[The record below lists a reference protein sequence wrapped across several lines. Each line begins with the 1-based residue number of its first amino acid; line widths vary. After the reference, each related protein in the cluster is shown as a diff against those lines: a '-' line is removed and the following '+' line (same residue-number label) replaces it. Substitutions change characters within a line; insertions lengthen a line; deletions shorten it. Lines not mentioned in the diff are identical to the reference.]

1 MGNTGLGTMYL
12 KREIAF
18 VLALAMLSPAFSGA
32 LAWQGDAGVVDHD
45 HESDVLTDGSP
56 MAPEGAAG
64 TGFLENAGQFPDRGV
79 LYYGT
84 GEGAGIAFL
93 EGRVLLNVVERR
105 DPALVRDL
113 LSWSG
118 QGDGALGGPAD
129 GDLQGCTVSLTFPGG
144 NPVLPEARGELPGT
158 THYFLGRNPAD
169 WHTGLRRYSEVVYE
183 GLYEGIDL
191 VYRSAPDGVKYEFVV
206 APGADP
212 SAITVHVEGHDS
224 LDLAEDGLVIRT
236 VAGDVV
242 DTGLVAFYGDAPHE
256 RVDCSLRLVGED
268 GYGFQLGSYD
278 GDREVVIDPLVTSTY
293 LGGKGIDM
301 INGMVLTDKELL
313 VVVGATGS
321 DDFPTTTGAY
331 STNLAGSLDAF
342 VARFSKDGTTLEY
355 ATYIGGSGMD
365 IAKDVAVTGSGA
377 VFVVGSTE
385 SDRDFPIIRGAMQP
399 GHGGGV
405 KDGFIAQLAPTG
417 GRLDISTYFGG
428 SGGDVIEAMAL
439 DANEAVYVTGQ
450 TYSEN
455 LKTTAGAFQ
464 ESYGGGR
471 DAFVAKVKT
480 DGTDLVYSTYLGGS
494 VTDTGYDIEVD
505 SQGHAYV
512 TGSSLDVG
520 MIGTASGGDE
530 YNTTSFPTTA
540 GCYQDT
546 MGGATS
552 CAFVTKVATDGKS
565 LVYSTF
571 LGGSMVQEAF
581 GLALGSNDTVHV
593 VGQTHSR
600 DFPVTYSA
608 FQRTLGGEGD
618 AFITQLNEKGSGL
631 VRSTFLGGNGD
642 DCARGVALDD
652 AGNVHLCGSTNSQN
666 FPTTP
671 KCPQASMAGWLDA
684 FFSKLAANY
693 TTLMASTYMGGG
705 RLDDLLCVVTGP
717 SYTYAAGNSE
727 SFDYPTTDGSY
738 QPNLGGMIDGVLSK
752 LSSDNKAPVAV
763 AGPDVTVDQHETVR
777 FNGSA
782 STDDWGIANWTWSF
796 DYNGSHRELYGPT
809 PSFTFHE
816 AGVYAVELAVLD
828 ALDLEGRDAMN
839 VTVRDITPPVPDAGP
854 DRTVRQHDMVTFDG
868 TGSRDNVA
876 VASWTWSFTY
886 QEEERNLSGPD
897 PTFTFDI
904 VGEYLVTLNVSDAA
918 GNWAVD
924 TLTVSVI
931 DDTAPVVDLGPDLV
945 IDQHESVELNGTR
958 CVDSDDVV
966 NFTWTISGPPG
977 PVVLYGP
984 LHEHTFHDAGAYE
997 VSLSVMD
1004 GSGNKGEGL
1013 MNVTVRDSTPPVADA
1028 GQDRTVRQYEE
1039 VGFDGSLST
1048 DNVIISDYTWTF
1060 EHNGKS
1066 ETLKGLKPGFVFIE
1080 LGTFVVT
1087 LTVTD
1092 GAGNEG
1098 EDTVSI
1104 TVLDATPPACAGLE
1118 DVTVDQ
1124 HTEVRFDGSQ
1134 CTDNVGI
1141 ASWSWTFVYGGGP
1154 QQLSGPSPS
1163 FVFDDVGAYTVTLVV
1178 EDEAGLNDS
1187 ATMTVTV
1194 LDTTGPVADP
1204 GDDRTVDQGTTVTL
1218 DGSASTD
1225 NVGVQKYTWTFTY
1238 EGQTVTLYGAVQ
1250 SHTFDVPGTY
1260 EVKLTAH
1267 DVAGNKGEGTFV
1279 LTVRDTV
1286 APVPVAKDS
1295 HTVGTGDKLSLD
1307 GSASTDNVGVVRWV
1321 WTFEEDG
1328 RPVELE
1334 GEVVEH
1340 AFDKAGEYEVT
1351 LTVYDAEGNSA
1362 SRTITVT
1369 VEGAGWLLW
1378 VALGAVVVIVAVT
1391 AVALMR
1397 RRRTAPAEDNN
1408 IGHPDT
1414 EE

>member
-1 MGNTGLGTMYL
+1 MSQIR
-12 KREIAF
+12 KIAF

-32 LAWQGDAGVVDHD
+32 LAWQEDAGVVDSD
-45 HESDVLTDGSP
+45 HESDILTDGSLL
-56 MAPEGAAG
+56 APNEAAG
-64 TGFLENAGQFPDRGV
+64 TGFLKNAGQFHDPGV
-79 LYYGT
+79 LYYGK
-84 GEGAGIAFL
+84 GEASGIAFL
-93 EGRVLLNVVERR
+93 QGRVLLNVVEAY

-113 LSWSG
+113 LSRIG
-118 QGDGALGGPAD
+118 QGDGARGGPA
-129 GDLQGCTVSLTFPGG
+129 GGILQGCTVSLTFPGG

-158 THYFLGRNPAD
+158 TNYFIGRGPAD
-169 WHTGLRRYSEVVYE
+169 WHTCLRRYSEVVYE

-191 VYRSAPDGVKYEFVV
+191 VYRSASDGVKYEFVV

-212 SAITVHVEGHDS
+212 SAITVHVEGQDS
-224 LDLAEDGLVIRT
+224 LGLREDGLVIHT
-236 VAGDVV
+236 VAGDLV
-242 DTGLVAFYGDAPHE
+242 DTGLVAFYGNAPHE

-268 GYGFQLGSYD
+268 RYGFQLGSYD

-293 LGGKGIDM
+293 IGGKGVDM

-313 VVVGATGS
+313 VVVGTTGS

-331 STNLAGSLDAF
+331 RTDLAGSLDAF
-342 VARFSKDGTTLEY
+342 VARFSKDGTKLEY
-355 ATYIGGSGMD
+355 ATYIGGSRMD
-365 IAKDVAVTGSGA
+365 IAKDVAITGSGA
-377 VFVVGSTE
+377 VFVAGSTE

-428 SGGDVIEAMAL
+428 SGGDVIEAMVL
-439 DANEAVYVTGQ
+439 DAKEAVYVTGQ
-450 TYSEN
+450 TYSDN
-455 LKTTAGAFQ
+455 LKTTTGAFQ

-480 DGTDLVYSTYLGGS
+480 DGTGLIYSTYLGGS
-494 VTDTGYDIEVD
+494 VTDTGYDVEVD
-505 SQGHAYV
+505 AQGHAYV

-520 MIGTASGGDE
+520 MSGAAPGGDG

-540 GCYQDT
+540 GCFQDS
-546 MGGATS
+546 MGAATS

-581 GLALGSNDTVHV
+581 GLALGSNGTAHV

-600 DFPVTYSA
+600 DFPVTSGA
-608 FQRTLGGEGD
+608 FQRMLGGEGD
-618 AFITQLNEKGSGL
+618 AFITQLNEKGNGL
-631 VRSTFLGGNGD
+631 VSSTFLGGNGD

-652 AGNVHLCGSTNSQN
+652 AENVHLCGSTNSKN

-693 TTLMASTYMGGG
+693 TTLMTSTYMGGG
-705 RLDDLLCVVTGP
+705 RLDDLLCVVTGS
-717 SYTYAAGNSE
+717 SYAYAAGNSE
-727 SFDYPTTDGSY
+727 SFDYPTTEGSY
-738 QPNLGGMIDGVLSK
+738 QPDLGGMIDGVITK
-752 LSSDNKAPVAV
+752 LSSDNEAPVAV

-782 STDDWGIANWTWSF
+782 SKDDWGIANWTWAF
-796 DYNGSHRELYGPT
+796 EYNGSHTELYGPT

-816 AGVYAVELAVLD
+816 AGVYAVELTILDTLDLVGKD
-828 ALDLEGRDAMN
+828 ALN
-839 VTVRDITPPVPDAGP
+839 VTVRDITSPVPDAGH

-868 TGSRDNVA
+868 TGSRDNVG
-876 VASWTWSFTY
+876 VASWMWSLTY
-886 QEEERNLSGPD
+886 QGEERNLSGPD
-897 PTFTFDI
+897 PTFTFDV
-904 VGEYLVTLNVSDAA
+904 VGEYLVTLNVSDEA

-931 DDTAPVVDLGPDLV
+931 DDTAPVVDLGPDIV

-977 PVVLYGP
+977 PVVLFGP
-984 LHEHTFHDAGAYE
+984 LHVHTFDDAGAYE
-997 VSLSVMD
+997 VSLSVRD
-1004 GSGNKGEGL
+1004 GSGNKGMGL
-1013 MNVTVRDSTPPVADA
+1013 LNVTVRDSTPPVVDA

-1039 VGFDGSLST
+1039 VRFDGSLST

-1060 EHNGKS
+1060 EHNGRT

-1087 LTVTD
+1087 LTVAD
-1092 GAGNEG
+1092 GVGNEA
-1098 EDTVSI
+1098 EDTVI
-1104 TVLDATPPACAGLE
+1104 VTVLDATPPVCAGLE

-1124 HTEVRFDGSQ
+1124 HAEVRFDGSQ

-1163 FVFDDVGAYTVTLVV
+1163 FVFDGVGAYTVTLVI
-1178 EDEAGLNDS
+1178 EDAAGLNDS
-1187 ATMTVTV
+1187 ATMVVTV
-1194 LDTTGPVADP
+1194 LDTTDPVADP
-1204 GDDRTVDQGTTVTL
+1204 GDDRTVDQGTSVTL

-1225 NVGVQKYTWTFTY
+1225 NVGVQKYTWTFDY
-1238 EGQTVTLYGAVQ
+1238 EGQIVTLYGAVN
-1250 SHTFDVPGTY
+1250 SHVFDEPGTY
-1260 EVKLTAH
+1260 EVKLTAQ
-1267 DVAGNKGEGTFV
+1267 DIAGNAGEGTFV

-1286 APVPVAKDS
+1286 APVPVAKDR
-1295 HTVGTGDKLSLD
+1295 HTVGRGDKLSLD

-1340 AFDKAGEYEVT
+1340 SFDEAGDYEVT

-1369 VEGAGWLLW
+1369 VEGAGWLAW
-1378 VALGAVVVIVAVT
+1378 VALAAAIA
-1391 AVALMR
+1391 AVALAYVAIRMR
-1397 RRRTAPAEDNN
+1397 GRAP
-1408 IGHPDT
+1408 
-1414 EE
+1414 